1 MTDMKRNLLMAKA
14 ILAALILTGIGCARS
29 TAAGADRPKL
39 VVGIVVDQ
47 MRWDYLYR
55 YYDLYGEGGF
65 RRMMAEGYNCEN
77 TMINYVPTVTAVGH
91 TSIFTGSVPA
101 IHGIAGNDFVKDGR
115 MVYCCEDPTV
125 SGVGTDGKAGCMSPR
140 NMLTTTI
147 GDELKI
153 ATAFNAKVIGVSL
166 KDRAAILPAGH
177 SADAAYWIDNATGN
191 FITSTYY
198 MKELP
203 GWVKAF
209 NKKYGGRGEREVSYS
224 TYGNLITEEMA
235 KAAIEGEQLGAD
247 SITDMLTVSFSV
259 TDKVGHEVATHS
271 PEIQKIF
278 VDLDQRLA
286 DLFAYLDQKVGKG
299 QYLAFLTAD
308 HGAANNVLMLQ
319 EHGIPAGGFVATKV
333 ARELDT
339 HLKQKFGAS
348 QSIVA
353 CISNYKVFFDHK
365 AIAAMQLDFD
375 DVKEETIE
383 WLKRDPQYAYVIDL
397 EHAATATLPSV
408 IKERIIN
415 GYHHKRSGD
424 IQMVLN
430 PANYEVGEGPI
441 DRGTTHG
448 VWNPY
453 DSHIPFL
460 LMGWNIKPGSTN
472 RPTTINDIAATV
484 CALIHVQMPN
494 GCIGNAV
501 MN

>member
-1 MTDMKRNLLMAKA
+1 MKRNLLIAKVL
-14 ILAALILTGIGCARS
+14 LAALTLTGLGCARG

-55 YYDLYGEGGF
+55 YYNLYGDGGF

-101 IHGIAGNDFVKDGR
+101 IHGIAGNDFMLGGK
-115 MVYCCEDPTV
+115 MAYCCEDTTV
-125 SGVGTDGKAGCMSPR
+125 SGVGTDSKVGQMSPR
-140 NMLTTTI
+140 NMLSTTI

-177 SADAAYWIDNATGN
+177 SADAAYWIDNATGD

-271 PEIQKIF
+271 PEIQK
-278 VDLDQRLA
+278 
-286 DLFAYLDQKVGKG
+286 YS
-299 QYLAFLTAD
+299 LT
-308 HGAANNVLMLQ
+308 
-319 EHGIPAGGFVATKV
+319 
-333 ARELDT
+333 
-339 HLKQKFGAS
+339 
-348 QSIVA
+348 
-353 CISNYKVFFDHK
+353 
-365 AIAAMQLDFD
+365 
-375 DVKEETIE
+375 
-383 WLKRDPQYAYVIDL
+383 
-397 EHAATATLPSV
+397 
-408 IKERIIN
+408 
-415 GYHHKRSGD
+415 
-424 IQMVLN
+424 
-430 PANYEVGEGPI
+430 
-441 DRGTTHG
+441 
-448 VWNPY
+448 
-453 DSHIPFL
+453 
-460 LMGWNIKPGSTN
+460 
-472 RPTTINDIAATV
+472 
-484 CALIHVQMPN
+484 
-494 GCIGNAV
+494 
-501 MN
+501 